1 MTRHCF
7 VVFEVGGASYKE
19 FTVPFTSD
27 PPVGV
32 FVALP
37 VNSAAYTVQD
47 LVSLKGQSCVIL
59 PLYSYGQNT
68 PTTLLLHPI
77 KCVSFKSFLQSIII
91 SPPKGET
98 LTLRR
103 GLFPPLEGLLEVPGM
118 VGLYVENRLL
128 PRLRPRRSFWES
140 NSSFPGTGR

>member
-1 MTRHCF
+1 MTSTGGFTTEETEFQGDELEDVSVKDIAKTKRKVYLRGRDKMTRHCF

-47 LVSLKGQSCVIL
+47 LVSLKG
-59 PLYSYGQNT
+59 
-68 PTTLLLHPI
+68 
-77 KCVSFKSFLQSIII
+77 
-91 SPPKGET
+91 
-98 LTLRR
+98 
-103 GLFPPLEGLLEVPGM
+103 
-118 VGLYVENRLL
+118 
-128 PRLRPRRSFWES
+128 
-140 NSSFPGTGR
+140 